1 MKTMRKRLIAA
12 ICTAVIITMTITP
25 AMAATTTVKGGATRG
40 DATVVSKFNTQYATT
55 LKSSQDYAIFKFKT
69 NSYKTYYD
77 IRVFND
83 TVSKPFTVY
92 LRGTDKK
99 DVGRTRDIKSIK
111 KGDWTFFDTWNTT
124 LKVNSWYYII
134 IRNGNKGA
142 GKVSFRINAKKDLEG
157 NAYSDATVMKVG
169 KNWNGKIDYMQDT
182 DYFKFVPTATGKYRV
197 VVKNIDVDAPFE
209 AYLMNGNKSVLGKK
223 DRVYPGK
230 YMRVVK
236 NMEKEKTYYI
246 KVYEPFDEYNPANG
260 AQYKV
265 FIQKK

>member
-1 MKTMRKRLIAA
+1 
-12 ICTAVIITMTITP
+12 
-25 AMAATTTVKGGATRG
+25 
-40 DATVVSKFNTQYATT
+40 
-55 LKSSQDYAIFKFKT
+55 
-69 NSYKTYYD
+69 
-77 IRVFND
+77 
-83 TVSKPFTVY
+83 
-92 LRGTDKK
+92 
-99 DVGRTRDIKSIK
+99 
-111 KGDWTFFDTWNTT
+111 
-124 LKVNSWYYII
+124 
-134 IRNGNKGA
+134 
-142 GKVSFRINAKKDLEG
+142 
-157 NAYSDATVMKVG
+157 MKVG

-230 YMRVVK
+230 YMSVVK
-236 NMEKEKTYYI
+236 NMEKGKTYYI

>member
-1 MKTMRKRLIAA
+1 M
-12 ICTAVIITMTITP
+12 P
-25 AMAATTTVKGGATRG
+25 DPVK
-40 DATVVSKFNTQYATT
+40 KE
-55 LKSSQDYAIFKFKT
+55 
-69 NSYKTYYD
+69 
-77 IRVFND
+77 
-83 TVSKPFTVY
+83 
-92 LRGTDKK
+92 
-99 DVGRTRDIKSIK
+99 
-111 KGDWTFFDTWNTT
+111 GDWTFFDTWNTT

-223 DRVYPGK
+223 DRVYPEK
-230 YMRVVK
+230 YMSVVK
-236 NMEKEKTYYI
+236 NMEKGKTYYI